1 MYMKLFRI
9 ATLVLCSTLTL
20 TSCNELLGDSD
31 NPSGSSTKPSTTD
44 NSEIIEF
51 KDSYLEGLLVQYF
64 DKNLDYKL
72 SKAEAA
78 AVVDIQKL
86 LSENKYIT
94 SFDELQYFTRL
105 KHIGYKAFYNCD
117 NLKSIT
123 IPGSVETIYS
133 GAFTGCSSLE
143 NVTFLEGIQNIEESF
158 YYVKSVTIPS
168 SVKKLRQRPF
178 GSKLE
183 SVTVAAGN
191 TVYDSRDN
199 CNCIIE
205 TTTNTI
211 IMGSLNAFIPSG
223 ITKISSSAFEGIPI
237 TNIVIPTSV
246 TSFGDAVF
254 GGCLELKSISLPSN
268 IKSLSNHMFGGCE
281 ALASIELP
289 MSLQSIGM
297 YTFSECKTLTSIE
310 LPAGLTEI
318 GMGAFFGCE
327 NLTKMKIPGG
337 VETIENYTFDG
348 CKNLK
353 SVIFEEGFK
362 TLKESSFSQCDNLES
377 VEFPASTTNIGD
389 AFHDCPKLKS
399 IILKATT
406 PPTLYSYNLGNV
418 TIYVPAASVDTYKA
432 TERWKYLTIKS
443 IDEL

>member
-1 MYMKLFRI
+1 MKFFRI
-9 ATLVLCSTLTL
+9 VTFAFCSTLTL

-31 NPSGSSTKPSTTD
+31 NPSGSSTKPSTSD

-86 LSENKYIT
+86 LSENEYIT

-105 KHIGYKAFYNCD
+105 KHIGYKAFYRCK

-133 GAFTGCSSLE
+133 GAFTDCSSLE
-143 NVTFLEGIQNIEESF
+143 KVTFLEGIQNIEESF

-183 SVTVAAGN
+183 SVTVVASN
-191 TVYDSRDN
+191 TVYDSREN

-205 TTTNTI
+205 TATNTI
-211 IMGSLNAFIPSG
+211 IKGSLNAFIPSG
-223 ITKISSSAFEGIPI
+223 ITKIGRSAFEGIPI
-237 TNIVIPTSV
+237 TSIVIPASV
-246 TSFGDAVF
+246 TSFDDGVF
-254 GGCLELKSISLPSN
+254 SSCLELKSVTLPSN
-268 IKSLSNHMFGGCE
+268 IKSLSNSMFGGCE

-289 MSLQSIGM
+289 TSLQSIGAH
-297 YTFSECKTLTSIE
+297 TFDYCTALTSIE
-310 LPAGLTEI
+310 IPAGLTEI
-318 GMGAFFGCE
+318 GEAAFYACE
-327 NLTKMKIPGG
+327 NLTNMKIPGG
-337 VETIENYTFDG
+337 VETIENQTFYG

-362 TLKESSFSQCDNLES
+362 TLMESSFSHCANLES

-389 AFHDCPKLKS
+389 AFYDCPKLKS

-432 TERWKYLTIKS
+432 TERWNYLTIKS